1 MADEEGTT
9 EATETDAPEQ
19 PDVTKPTETVEFW
32 KQKAREQEKKAKENV
47 AARMELDQ
55 LKAAQLT
62 TEERLTAELQSACT
76 ERDQALTDLLRWKVA
91 TRFGIAD
98 EDVDLFLTGTDEE
111 TLIKQAERL
120 AERTPSTNGGLYV
133 PQEGRNP
140 SGPALNSDDLEG
152 ALKRKLGIR

>member
-1 MADEEGTT
+1 MADEGTT
-9 EATETDAPEQ
+9 EVAETDTPEQ

-47 AARMELDQ
+47 AARVELDN

-62 TEERLTAELQSACT
+62 NEERITAELSQAIT

-111 TLIKQAERL
+111 TLTKQAERL

-133 PQEGRNP
+133 PAEGRNP
-140 SGPALNSDDLEG
+140 SVPALNSDDLEG